1 VLSSRFRP
9 YAIGLAA
16 FAAGWFAR
24 LLLLPFIGTAYPYL
38 HLYPALLA
46 AAWIGGAR
54 AGITAT
60 LLSALSVQFLV
71 PAVPADTVFI
81 YGHGIATTVFLISGL
96 IVSVLAEERR
106 QLLVRAED
114 RERRRLAEERAE
126 LAMHE
131 ARYREWL
138 DVLVADVPAVVW
150 EAWGQPDGT
159 AQRIDFVSRHV
170 ERMIGYGVEEWLS
183 TPNFWLSI
191 VHPDDRERAGREA
204 REIFES
210 RRGGTSRFRW
220 VKRTGEAVWVEGTS
234 TVILDAAGQ
243 PVGMRGVTIDI
254 SEVMRFEAERNELLE
269 RTEMA
274 RREAEEA
281 NRLKDEFLM
290 TLSHELRTPLNAI
303 WGWARMLRSDVLD
316 EARLRRGLN
325 VIDQNA
331 AVQLRLIEDLLD
343 ISSIV
348 AGKLRFDMRPVEVD
362 QIVGA
367 AMDSA
372 RPSAEAKGVTLL
384 STAGSTGAIVRGDTG
399 RLQQAVWNLVS
410 NAVKFT
416 PAGGCVTIATTATP
430 DRVEIIVS
438 DTGAGIAPDVLPL
451 IFERFRQ
458 GDSGTA
464 RAHMGLGLGLAIA
477 RSLVEAHGGTVTAI
491 SAGIGAGATFSI
503 QLPVLSAG
511 ARDEVQ
517 PHAELGTERV

>member
-1 VLSSRFRP
+1 MLRPWFRP
-9 YAIGLAA
+9 YAIGIAA
-16 FAAGWFAR
+16 FAGGWLMR
-24 LLLLPFIGTAYPYL
+24 VPLLPFIGTSYPYL

-54 AGITAT
+54 AGITAAV
-60 LLSALSVQFLV
+60 LSALSVQLLV
-71 PAVPADTVFI
+71 PVMPADTVFI
-81 YGHGIATTVFLISGL
+81 SGQAIATTVFLVSGL
-96 IVSVLAEERR
+96 IVSVLVEERR
-106 QLLVRAED
+106 QVVVRAEE
-114 RERRRLAEERAE
+114 RERRRLAEEQAE
-126 LAMHE
+126 LATRD

-150 EAWGQPDGT
+150 EAWGQPDAS

-170 ERMIGYGVEEWLS
+170 ERMLGYTVEEWLS

-204 REIFES
+204 REFFDS

-220 VKRTGEAVWVEGTS
+220 LKRDGDAVWVEGKS

-243 PVGMRGVTIDI
+243 PVGMRGVTGDI
-254 SEVMRFEAERNELLE
+254 SDVMRFESERSELLE
-269 RTEMA
+269 RTEVA

-303 WGWARMLRSDVLD
+303 WGWARMLRSGIRD
-316 EARLRRGLN
+316 EERLQRGLD

-343 ISSIV
+343 ISSII
-348 AGKLRFDMRPVEVD
+348 AGKLRFDMRPADVN
-362 QIVGA
+362 QIVWA
-367 AMDSA
+367 VMDSA
-372 RPSAEAKGVTLL
+372 RPGAEAKGVSLAMTVC
-384 STAGSTGAIVRGDTG
+384 SMGAIVRGDSG
-399 RLQQAVWNLVS
+399 RLQQAIWNLVS
-410 NAVKFT
+410 NAIKFT
-416 PAGGCVTIATTATP
+416 SPGGCVTVATTASASH
-430 DRVEIIVS
+430 VEIVVS
-438 DTGAGIAPDVLPL
+438 DTGAGIDPEVLPL

-477 RSLVEAHGGTVTAI
+477 RSLVQAHGGTVTAV
-491 SAGIGAGATFSI
+491 SEGIGRGATFTI
-503 QLPVLSAG
+503 QLPLAPVDDHDSVRSSAALDVEG
-511 ARDEVQ
+511 V
-517 PHAELGTERV
+517 